1 MVKYISLLLFSVTLS
16 GMNTPAWLTP
26 ARDTQVRDTRN
37 NGFYPRTTNQ
47 QQIRGNVRHLGSV
60 NIDRDEIMRSLGY
73 VRTPT
78 GYVKRQTN

>member
-16 GMNTPAWLTP
+16 GMNTPA
-26 ARDTQVRDTRN
+26 RDTRN

-73 VRTPT
+73 VRTEN
-78 GYVKRQTN
+78 GYVRRQTN